1 MATLD
6 ELKATVLQT
15 LENTG
20 VLSDIR
26 ARLRATVFKVY
37 SLPGNRHARVKLKGR
52 SGILSTKSQN
62 SNTQGKPT
70 VYAVRRTH
78 QRVLGIL

>member
-26 ARLRATVFKVY
+26 ARLRATVFKVL
-37 SLPGNRHARVKLKGR
+37 SSPGNRHTRVKFKGR
-52 SGILSTKSQN
+52 SGILSAKS
-62 SNTQGKPT
+62 
-70 VYAVRRTH
+70 
-78 QRVLGIL
+78 